1 MTLTVSFY
9 EEQNE
14 VRRQQVA
21 GEAELRELLL
31 GSPQSVAVVQE
42 DSRVV
47 GVYRRPEGQKG
58 WFNSLAALGN

>member
-14 VRRQQVA
+14 VRRQKVKD
-21 GEAELRELLL
+21 EAELRELLL
-31 GSPQSVAVVQE
+31 GSPQSTAVVQE

-47 GVYRRPEGQKG
+47 GVYRRPEGQTG
-58 WFNSLAALGN
+58 WFNSLAAKGN